1 MTSTTGPG
9 HHMAREMLE
18 QPRVLRALADRAE
31 EIAATVAAVAPEP
44 PAGTVIVARG
54 SSDHAAV
61 YARYLLEY
69 AIGRPVALAAPSL
82 YTRYDHRGDLTGWM
96 AIGVSQSGATP
107 EIVETLGAMGR
118 AGARTL
124 ALTNVAGSALAE
136 AADAALVL
144 DAGDEI
150 AVPATKTLTAQFAA
164 FAHVAAGLGPVP
176 WAPADWDGVV
186 GAVDAAL
193 DDPDPVDA
201 LASRLGGI
209 EELLV
214 VARGFLY
221 PAALE
226 VGLKVAETNG
236 IHTTGYS
243 SADLR
248 HGPIAVAEPGLHAL
262 CLVAAGPV
270 ARDVGEVAAAL
281 RARGVAVHAITEDAN
296 LVPAAEDVVPVASG
310 VPEALAPLVQLVR
323 GQQLARSLA
332 LVRGVDPDT
341 PRGLNKVTL
350 TT

>member
-9 HHMAREMLE
+9 HHMAREMRE
-18 QPRVLRALADRAE
+18 QPRVLQALADRAD
-31 EIAATVAAVAPEP
+31 EIGATVAAVAPEP

-69 AIGRPVALAAPSL
+69 ATGRPVALAAPSL
-82 YTRYDHRGDLTGWM
+82 YTRYDHRGDLAGWL

-107 EIVETLGAMGR
+107 EIVDTLGAMGR

-124 ALTNVAGSALAE
+124 ALTNVAGSALAD

-144 DAGDEI
+144 DAGEEV

-164 FAHVAAGLGPVP
+164 FAHVAAALGPVP
-176 WAPADWDGVV
+176 WQRADWDGVV
-186 GAVDAAL
+186 AAVDAAL
-193 DDPDPVDA
+193 ADPEPVDA
-201 LASRLGGI
+201 LASRLGRI
-209 EELLV
+209 DELLV

-226 VGLKVAETNG
+226 VGLKVAETTG

-243 SADLR
+243 SADLQ

-262 CLVAAGPV
+262 CLVAGGPV

-281 RARGVAVHAITEDAN
+281 HDRGVAVHAISEDPG
-296 LVPAAEDVVPVASG
+296 LVPAAEDVVPVRTG
-310 VPEALAPLVQLVR
+310 VPEALAPVVQLVR